1 MITEKKVIIYEHM
14 IKIPT
19 INEINYIY
27 FQLSNIILNA
37 FLNSSIIYFIYMKGK
52 LANTHGA
59 IELGLMTQQYSI
71 EC

>member
-1 MITEKKVIIYEHM
+1 MK
-14 IKIPT
+14 
-19 INEINYIY
+19 INYIY